1 MAEQFDVIVVGSGV
15 AGLSTAL
22 AARGVRVAVVT
33 RGVIGLD
40 GASAWAQGGIAAAIG
55 PGDSPA
61 QHALDT
67 LKAGCRRNHKAA
79 VRWMAESAP
88 DVVRWLVDIGA
99 EFDHIGANLA
109 LAREAAH
116 SFPRIV
122 HAGGDASGAEVM
134 RALRSA
140 VELASHIKVF
150 ERSQVRELIKL
161 NQSVVG
167 VAVQGAAR
175 ADGEAEAFELYAP
188 HVVMATG
195 GIGQLFL
202 NTTNPPECDG
212 SGLAL
217 AHRASAELNDLEYI
231 QFHPTALAPQ
241 QPGQGEQL
249 PLITEALRG
258 AGARLVNE
266 QGQRFML
273 SLHEAAELAPRDIL
287 ARAVWTQMERG
298 HQVYLDARMIGD
310 AIRQRFPT
318 VVRSCQQRQIDPRS
332 ELIPVVPAAHYHM
345 GGIKVDLHSM
355 STVPGLYAVGEVA
368 CTGVHGAN
376 RLASNS
382 MLEGVAFGRA
392 LGERLAR
399 MPKTARIPPVGL
411 GIWREPNKGA
421 PISEAMVFARLRQ
434 LMWSTAGLMR
444 YEDALESAVDQLQL
458 LERRCLAG
466 AKVLDQ
472 LLVGRLLVSAAR
484 KRTESIGAHSIQ
496 PRRPQVSGQAAA

>member
-1 MAEQFDVIVVGSGV
+1 MADQFDVIIVGSGV

-22 AARGVRVAVVT
+22 AARGARVAVVT

-40 GASAWAQGGIAAAIG
+40 GASSWAQGGVAAAIG
-55 PGDSPA
+55 PGDSPS

-88 DVVRWLVDIGA
+88 EVVRWLVDIGT
-99 EFDHIGANLA
+99 EFDRIGANLA
-109 LAREAAH
+109 LGREAAH

-122 HAGGDASGAEVM
+122 HAGGDASGAEIM
-134 RALRSA
+134 RALRAA
-140 VELASHIKVF
+140 VEMSSHIETF
-150 ERSQVRELIKL
+150 EHCQVRELIKL

-167 VAVQGAAR
+167 TAVQNNQG
-175 ADGEAEAFELYAP
+175 EAFELYAP
-188 HVVMATG
+188 HVVLATG

-202 NTTNPPECDG
+202 NTTNPPECNG
-212 SGLAL
+212 SGLAI
-217 AHRASAELNDLEYI
+217 AHRAGAELADMEYV
-231 QFHPTALAPQ
+231 QFHPTALAPS

-258 AGARLVNE
+258 AGARMVNE
-266 QGQRFML
+266 QGLRFML
-273 SLHEAAELAPRDIL
+273 AQHEAAELAPRDVL
-287 ARAVWTQMERG
+287 SRAVWNQLEHG
-298 HQVYLDARMIGD
+298 HLVYLDARMLGD
-310 AIRQRFPT
+310 SLRQRFPT
-318 VVRSCQQRQIDPRS
+318 AFRSCQQRNIDPRQ

-345 GGIKVDLHSM
+345 GGIKVDLHSL
-355 STVPGLYAVGEVA
+355 STVNGLYAIGETA

-382 MLEGVAFGRA
+382 VLEGVAFGRA

-399 MPKTARIPPVGL
+399 MPKPARIPPVGL

-434 LMWSTAGLMR
+434 LMWSCAGLVR
-444 YEDALESAVDQLQL
+444 YEDALEAAVEQLQL
-458 LERRCLAG
+458 LERRCLNG

-472 LLVGRLLVSAAR
+472 LLVGRLLVEAAR
-484 KRTESIGAHSIQ
+484 RRTESIGAHAIA